1 MSKQFLREVN
11 ETQTINESFQ
21 KEKFEK
27 IKPDLTKYY
36 IMSAVVLISIIFMYF
51 ILNQKSIMV
60 DMTGWTLTDAQ
71 SWASKNDM
79 QLIATPVYDLEEVD
93 TVLSQSVEANTKIAK
108 DTTINIEVSLGADP
122 DELIEL
128 PTFDDEW
135 TKTEIV
141 SWLKEMQ
148 IDDYTFTTEQTSTLE
163 SNLFIEYQIEV
174 DVSQFTR
181 SDAITFVITSNSS
194 SDPVTLV
201 DFSNYSKAQIDEWAE
216 DNNVKIKY
224 TYAYSDS
231 VQSDKVID
239 QSIDAD
245 EEVDQLETVTVT
257 ISLGEAVKIVD
268 FTNYN
273 QTDAKS
279 WASENSINLTISTA
293 YSNTVAKGVPIYQD
307 IVKNTVVQQG
317 TKLNII
323 YSLGSQ
329 IAIGSYQNKAL
340 TDLQAYVETQNG
352 LSAGLSLDVSYQYSN
367 VVSINQIISHSPV
380 NTSLPIGKVIDVI
393 VSLGR
398 LVSVPDFN
406 SLLDEP
412 EMINVQIVY
421 NRILELSNSQD
432 NPINSRIQMIDG
444 EGDVISITQ
453 SVASG
458 TMISNADI
466 VDIVLTY

>member
-51 ILNQKSIMV
+51 IVNQKSIMV

-79 QLIATPVYDLEEVD
+79 QLIATSVYDLEEVD

-245 EEVDQLETVTVT
+245 EEVDQQETVTVT

-307 IVKNTVVQQG
+307 IVKNTLVQQG

-329 IAIGSYQNKAL
+329 IGIGSYQNKAL

-352 LSAGLSLDVSYQYSN
+352 LSAGLSLNVSYQYSN

-380 NTSLPIGKVIDVI
+380 NTSLSIGKAIDVI

-444 EGDVISITQ
+444 ESDVISITQ

>member
-60 DMTGWTLTDAQ
+60 DMAGWTLTDAQ

-79 QLIATPVYDLEEVD
+79 QLIATSVYDLEEVD

-245 EEVDQLETVTVT
+245 EEVDQQETVTVT

-279 WASENSINLTISTA
+279 WASENSINLTISTV

-352 LSAGLSLDVSYQYSN
+352 LSAGLSLNVSYQYSN

-380 NTSLPIGKVIDVI
+380 NTSLSIGKVIDVI

>member
-1 MSKQFLREVN
+1 MSKQFLSEVN
-11 ETQTINESFQ
+11 ESQTINESFQ

-36 IMSAVVLISIIFMYF
+36 IMSAVVLISIFSLYF
-51 ILNQKSIMV
+51 ILNQKLTMV
-60 DMTGWTLTDAQ
+60 DMKGWTLTDAQ
-71 SWASKNDM
+71 SWASKNDI
-79 QLIATPVYDLEEVD
+79 QLIVTSVYDLEEVEI
-93 TVLSQSVEANTKIAK
+93 VLSQSVEANTKITK
-108 DTTINIEVSLGADP
+108 NSTINIEVSLGADP
-122 DELIEL
+122 DELIEF
-128 PTFDDEW
+128 PTFDEEW

-148 IDDYTFTTEQTSTLE
+148 IDDYTFTTEQTSSLE

-181 SDAITFVITSNSS
+181 SDAITFIVTSNSS
-194 SDPVTLV
+194 SDPVTVV

-224 TYAYSDS
+224 TYTYSDS

-239 QSIDAD
+239 QSIDAN
-245 EEVDQLETVTVT
+245 EEVDQLETVTIT

-268 FTNYN
+268 FTSYN
-273 QTDAKS
+273 QTDAKN
-279 WASENSINLTISTA
+279 WASENSINLTILMT

-307 IVKNTVVQQG
+307 IVKNTIVQQG
-317 TKLNII
+317 SKLNII

-340 TDLQAYVETQNG
+340 TDLQTYVETQNG
-352 LSAGLSLDVSYQYSN
+352 FGAGLSLNVSYQYSN
-367 VVSINQIISHSPV
+367 SVSINQIISHNPV
-380 NTSLPIGKVIDVI
+380 NASLPIGKMIDVI

-406 SLLDEP
+406 SLLNEP

-421 NRILELSNSQD
+421 NRILELSNSQE
-432 NPINSRIQMIDG
+432 NPINSRIQMIDV

-453 SVASG
+453 SIASG